1 MTSSIQNSIRKV
13 ISIRKIGIKPTD
25 VGFEGASIV
34 LAVIRRMMMRAL
46 ALVQVIILAVVIK
59 WWNIKRP
66 SGRIGQTCGTPD
78 AH

>member
-1 MTSSIQNSIRKV
+1 MKSSIQNSIAKV
-13 ISIRKIGIKPTD
+13 ISIRKLVIKPTD
-25 VGFEGASIV
+25 IGFEGASIV

-46 ALVQVIILAVVIK
+46 APVQVIILSVVIK

-66 SGRIGQTCGTPD
+66 SGRIRQTCGTPD

>member
-1 MTSSIQNSIRKV
+1 MKSSIQNSIAKV
-13 ISIRKIGIKPTD
+13 ISIRKLVIKPTD
-25 VGFEGASIV
+25 IGFEGASIV

-46 ALVQVIILAVVIK
+46 ALVQVIILSVVIK

-66 SGRIGQTCGTPD
+66 SGRIRQTCGTPD